1 MSVDG
6 QHRNRG
12 VPGTGGCPAPAL
24 YRLLAGVL
32 LALAGGSRGNMI
44 IFPEAASPSKGG
56 PAILPAEFSTARI
69 ALGEAVL
76 GQEMASQLLD
86 KADAAFQ
93 GGAYKHAAE
102 ILRRL
107 AAMMPEQADIL
118 ILVARAEIGLQ
129 HYPAAEALAMRA
141 KALDPEPP
149 APHKIL
155 GFCAM
160 RESRWREAIEFYRT
174 GTRMDP
180 ADASAYQAMGML
192 HRHLGEV
199 PEAEALFRK
208 GMEADPAYYF
218 SLSSLGNIL
227 VVQYEMEEAL
237 KVLLMT
243 LQVDRAH
250 ERDWQNLLQA
260 IEVRIAEKDQ
270 HPDGVPPLNIKV
282 HRWNYQRAMVLVGVG
297 RVAEAIGY
305 FVKALRDE
313 PNQAAYHNDLGSTL
327 AALGRPRA
335 ALPFLE
341 TAIELDPGLPAAKQN
356 LVQVKAALR
365 KQALS
370 RSVIEARERVI
381 TEPEN
386 DRFAYQL
393 AVRYAE
399 HGMGVDAVRMFIQ
412 AVKLAPD
419 HMAYRIALAR
429 ALTRLGRVDEA
440 IKQLD
445 IVQARQPADR
455 EVLHRRAWLSLH
467 RAKVSRPQVDQA
479 VKIFEMLCR
488 ESTSSNPQFMQS
500 LALGYRMQGDLTK
513 AAQARKRL
521 ADQVNP

>member
-1 MSVDG
+1 M
-6 QHRNRG
+6 
-12 VPGTGGCPAPAL
+12 
-24 YRLLAGVL
+24 YRLLAGL
-32 LALAGGSRGNMI
+32 LLTLAGASRGNMI
-44 IFPEAASPSKGG
+44 IFPETAAPSRGG

-69 ALGEAVL
+69 ALGEVVL

-102 ILRRL
+102 LLQRL

-118 ILVARAEIGLQ
+118 ILAARAEIGLQ

-141 KALDPEPP
+141 KALDPEPT
-149 APHKIL
+149 APYKIL

-174 GTRMDP
+174 VTRRDP
-180 ADASAYQAMGML
+180 VDASAYQSMGML

-199 PEAEALFRK
+199 PEAEAFFRK

-218 SLSSLGNIL
+218 SLSSLGDIL

-243 LQVDRAH
+243 LQVDRSH
-250 ERDWQNLLQA
+250 GRDWKNLFQA
-260 IEVRIAEKDQ
+260 IEARIAEKDQ
-270 HPDGVPPLNIKV
+270 HPDGVPPLNIKA
-282 HRWNYQRAMVLVGVG
+282 HRWNYQRAMVLVGAG

-327 AALGRPRA
+327 AALGHPRV

-341 TAIELDPGLPAAKQN
+341 TAIELDPGLQAAKQN
-356 LVQVKAALR
+356 VVQVKAALR
-365 KQALS
+365 KQALG
-370 RSVIEARERVI
+370 RSVIEARERVLR
-381 TEPEN
+381 EPGN
-386 DRFAYQL
+386 ARFAYQL

-399 HGMGVDAVRMFIQ
+399 QGMGVEAARMFIQ
-412 AVKLAPD
+412 AVQHAPD

-445 IVQARQPADR
+445 VVQARQPTDR

-467 RAKVSRPQVDQA
+467 QEKVSRSQVDQA

-488 ESTSSNPQFMQS
+488 ESAASNPQFIQS
-500 LALGYRMQGDLTK
+500 LALGYRMQGDLAK
-513 AAQARKRL
+513 EAQARKRL
-521 ADQVNP
+521 ADEVNP